1 MRLATQ
7 KLIPLL
13 KAHLVEHPIETA
25 YLYGSY
31 AKKKYT
37 SESDIDIGVV
47 FNSHLTASAQK
58 TLQQKIEAEL
68 TGAFEKPVQVESIP
82 LAPPLLKHSIV
93 LEGKLILETNR
104 DKRIALEVATLHEY
118 EDNRCVFDIP
128 YVVLKRNYEHKTQTN
143 LTGKIR

>member
-7 KLIPLL
+7 KLISLL
-13 KAHLVEHPIETA
+13 ETYLKQHPIETA

-31 AKKKYT
+31 AKKTYT
-37 SESDIDIGVV
+37 RESDIDIGVV

-68 TGAFEKPVQVESIP
+68 TGAFEKPVQVESISS
-82 LAPPLLKHSIV
+82 APPLLKHSIV
-93 LEGKLILETNR
+93 LEGKLILETNC

-118 EDNRCVFDIP
+118 EDNRCIFDIP
-128 YVVLKRNYEHKTQTN
+128 YMVLKRAYEHKT
-143 LTGKIR
+143 